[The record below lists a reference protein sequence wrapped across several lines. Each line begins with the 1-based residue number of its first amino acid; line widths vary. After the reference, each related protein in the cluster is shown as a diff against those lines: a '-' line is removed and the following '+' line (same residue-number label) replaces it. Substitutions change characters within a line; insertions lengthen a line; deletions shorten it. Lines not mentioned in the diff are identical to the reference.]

1 MKLKR
6 GLWEGKINETSYS
19 FKKSS
24 KIDEPQQDSQ
34 KEDFPR
40 GSDGKESAWNIGDP
54 DLVCGLGR
62 FPGEENGYPLQ
73 YSYLTNSIDRGAWCR
88 LLSIGSQRVGHDWA
102 TSAHLNKSILLQVE
116 MSC

>member
-54 DLVCGLGR
+54 DLICGLGR
-62 FPGEENGYPLQ
+62 FPGEENGNPLKC
-73 YSYLTNSIDRGAWCR
+73 SYLGNPMDRGAWR
-88 LLSIGSQRVGHDWA
+88 A
-102 TSAHLNKSILLQVE
+102 TVYGVQKSCVTNAFTFTFLT
-116 MSC
+116 

>member
-73 YSYLTNSIDRGAWCR
+73 YSYLTNSIDRGAWWTVVHGVTR
-88 LLSIGSQRVGHDWA
+88 SRTWLSD
-102 TSAHLNKSILLQVE
+102 
-116 MSC
+116 